1 MGKVIKII
9 RSFVSAVILLVIFLP
24 VAFTLL
30 LHMQSVQNLI
40 VGQGLKMLSEKAQ
53 TEFSVEKVRF
63 RLFNRLSLEG
73 LYVEDYHGDTLF
85 YARNVVVPLGSL
97 NVFTGAVRL
106 GDVELDGVRFN
117 LMQDSSRTSNLK
129 QILLK
134 FKKEKKQ
141 KKKGFRLTA
150 SSAPI
155 RDMNFRHRKFDVR
168 PKEYGVNF
176 TDLDVRNF
184 KLLVRDV
191 SVADDSVN
199 LAIDSLTLRER
210 CGLHIENLSTRH
222 FRISG
227 SGMHFDDFR
236 LKTAESD
243 VRMAYLYFDYDT
255 WKGYNDF
262 LNKVNIRSEFT
273 ASTVSFQTI
282 AYFAQGLRNWQ
293 TVFRNASGQVEAT
306 T

>member
-1 MGKVIKII
+1 
-9 RSFVSAVILLVIFLP
+9 
-24 VAFTLL
+24 
-30 LHMQSVQNLI
+30 
-40 VGQGLKMLSEKAQ
+40 
-53 TEFSVEKVRF
+53 
-63 RLFNRLSLEG
+63 
-73 LYVEDYHGDTLF
+73 
-85 YARNVVVPLGSL
+85 
-97 NVFTGAVRL
+97 
-106 GDVELDGVRFN
+106 
-117 LMQDSSRTSNLK
+117 
-129 QILLK
+129 
-134 FKKEKKQ
+134 
-141 KKKGFRLTA
+141 
-150 SSAPI
+150 
-155 RDMNFRHRKFDVR
+155 MNFRHRKFDVR

-184 KLLVRDV
+184 KLLVRNV

-210 CGLHIENLSTRH
+210 WRAATSKTCRRG
-222 FRISG
+222 ISGSPG

-282 AYFAQGLRNWQ
+282 AYFAQGLQLAKPSSAMLRDKWKGRSR
-293 TVFRNASGQVEAT
+293 T
-306 T
+306 